1 MIVSPTVRVTLGLGF
16 TQIVGWGTTY
26 LMPSVLGRHIQDDL
40 GMPSELIFAGITV
53 MFGVGA
59 FCAPRV
65 GRIVDRTGARKLMT
79 VGSLIYALALT
90 ALAFSVGPIS
100 YLLCWAIMGVAST
113 LALNTPSSIAL
124 VQVAGPR
131 ARQAIAMLTII
142 GGLASTV
149 FWPLTGILDAAVG
162 WRSTLLIYA
171 MIHFAACA
179 PIHFLVLPHRP
190 PIHPPPANPV
200 VAGGGMAPAELSRA
214 FLLLS
219 ISLSF
224 GAFVFSGVQVHMIEI
239 LRGLG
244 HAPASALLLAS
255 LIGPAQVCIRLF
267 ELMFGHRYSIMRS
280 AVAGSAML
288 PVGLCLA
295 LIAGDAFTVAL
306 AVMVAY
312 GISNGLKAVQRAT
325 LPLALFG
332 RAQFGA
338 YMGRLALPQGIVAAT
353 SPPAMAAVLSQL
365 GTPAALWISFTAAV
379 ISLVAMVLLA
389 RMARSVR

>member
-190 PIHPPPANPV
+190 PIHPPPANPI

-365 GTPAALWISFTAAV
+365 GTPAALWISFTAAA